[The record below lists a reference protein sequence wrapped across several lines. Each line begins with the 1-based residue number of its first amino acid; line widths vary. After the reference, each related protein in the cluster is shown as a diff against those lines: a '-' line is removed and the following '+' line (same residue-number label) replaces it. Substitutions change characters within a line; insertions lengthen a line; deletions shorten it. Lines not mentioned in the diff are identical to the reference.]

1 MEHQERALA
10 AYVEQVA
17 EDPATLGVVLVGSLA
32 RGTEREDSDVDV
44 YLIVDAARFA
54 QLGRED
60 RWAWTDRVGAD
71 YPGSYVDV
79 KAASLDYLRTAA
91 TSGDDPTRASFL
103 GARVAFSRC
112 EELPA
117 LVAAIPR
124 LSEDAWAGRVRSHLA
139 QAHLHGGYFL
149 RQAEQR
155 GDPFLLQHA
164 ATHLALA
171 AARAALAADHRPMP
185 GAKYIHRLVR
195 EVPSPDGFV
204 DAWDR
209 LLAGP
214 SIGTAGRLLKILD
227 DWIGPEGGMGVD
239 ESLSVFIRDNEL
251 AWLRG
256 TLPAEYF

>member
-17 EDPATLGVVLVGSLA
+17 ADRAVLGVVLVGSLA

-44 YLIVDAARFA
+44 YLVLDAARFE

-60 RWAWTDRVGAD
+60 RWAWTDRTGLD
-71 YPGSYVDV
+71 YPGSYIDV
-79 KAASLDYLRTAA
+79 KAASLGYLRAA
-91 TSGDDPTRASFL
+91 ARTGDDPTRASFA
-103 GARVAFSRC
+103 GARIAFSRC
-112 EELPA
+112 EELPT
-117 LVAAIPR
+117 LVSAIPL
-124 LSEDAWAGRVRSHLA
+124 LSKDAWAGRVRSHLA

-164 ATHLALA
+164 STHLALS
-171 AARAALAADHRPMP
+171 AARAALAADHRLMP
-185 GAKYIHRLVR
+185 GAKYIHHLVR
-195 EVPSPDGFV
+195 EVPSPGGFV
-204 DAWDR
+204 DTWDR
-209 LLAGP
+209 LVSTP
-214 SIGTAGRLLKILD
+214 SIETARALVEILD
-227 DWIGPEGGMGVD
+227 SWLGPEGGMGVD